1 MPAWVLLGALAGI
14 VCGVAI
20 GQRAAVLGPLGS
32 AYAMMLQIAVYPYL
46 MCALIYGLGRLTPA
60 TAGRLLRAGWHVYLF
75 LWVLTLAS
83 IWLLAQVIPT
93 TLTPIVLDAEAARG
107 ESEFLKLLIPSNVIN
122 DVARNYVPAI
132 VVFAIVYG
140 IAIQKIERKSALF
153 EILDAMQAASV
164 TLWSWVVR
172 FAPIGVFALF
182 ADAAGTIAPAR
193 LSGLLLYVGLF
204 MAGTLVLAFIVLPAV
219 LVAVAPISHRAI
231 LKELQPALVIAVVTT
246 LSVVALPY
254 IQRAAE
260 RLADAAGCPDSAER
274 DDVIKAV
281 VALSYVL
288 AQLGNYFLYLLILYA
303 AFAYQVELTGS
314 EQVLLPLWT
323 LLSGLGSPSAI
334 VDGVIFIGHWLR
346 LPQGLVDLFI
356 ETWTVTRYGQV
367 VLSVTGFAFAT
378 MLIPL
383 IYFGKAR
390 WQPRRA
396 LLSAG
401 ATALSLGAAVAAGIA
416 LRAVLLPAPDA
427 ELRSLTIDPRL
438 TAGLDVAVLR
448 HAEPSKAP
456 AASGPPTLLTIRESG
471 VLRVGYNPQAPPFSY
486 FNAQGDLVGFD
497 ISLAYQLARDL
508 GVRLEFVPF
517 DWQTLERYLRE
528 HRFDVAMSGIYETD
542 DRLQAVAVT
551 HPYFQ
556 SPIALIVRSDQASR
570 FVDRQRIKAI
580 PNLRL
585 AVRGDPVLTPMVHFL
600 FPNAVVT
607 VVPRDAVEEALAS
620 GRVDGVVSS
629 LIEARLWAAAHPG
642 FTAVAPTAARG
653 PILFTYL
660 VPPGG
665 DSFRRYLDQW
675 LDIKSS
681 DGFRSAQVDYWMNQ
695 TPRADSP
702 RRWNL
707 IDAR

>member
-1 MPAWVLLGALAGI
+1 VSTFAESAARGLRNLPMPAWVLLGALGGI
-14 VCGVAI
+14 VCGLVL

-60 TAGRLLRAGWHVYLF
+60 TAGRLFRAGWHVYLF

-83 IWLLAQVIPT
+83 IWLLARVVPT
-93 TLTPIVLDAEAARG
+93 TLEPIVLDAAAARG
-107 ESEFLKLLIPSNVIN
+107 ESEFLKLLIPSNVI
-122 DVARNYVPAI
+122 DDMARNYVPAV

-164 TLWSWVVR
+164 TLWSWAVR

-204 MAGTLVLAFIVLPAV
+204 MAGTLLLAFIVLPAV
-219 LVAVAPISHRAI
+219 LAALAPISHREI
-231 LKELQPALVIAVVTT
+231 LKELQPAVVIAVVTT

-254 IQRAAE
+254 IQRAAD

-303 AFAYQVELTGS
+303 AFAYQIQLTGP

-334 VDGVIFIGHWLR
+334 VDGVIFIGHWLH

-390 WQPRRA
+390 WQPGRA

-401 ATALSLGAAVAAGIA
+401 ATVVSLGAAVAAGIA
-416 LRAVLLPAPDA
+416 LRALLLPAPDA

-438 TAGLDVAVLR
+438 KAGLDVAVLR
-448 HAEPSKAP
+448 DAATAKAP
-456 AASGPPTLLTIRESG
+456 AASGPR
-471 VLRVGYNPQAPPFSY
+471 
-486 FNAQGDLVGFD
+486 
-497 ISLAYQLARDL
+497 
-508 GVRLEFVPF
+508 
-517 DWQTLERYLRE
+517 
-528 HRFDVAMSGIYETD
+528 HC
-542 DRLQAVAVT
+542 
-551 HPYFQ
+551 
-556 SPIALIVRSDQASR
+556 
-570 FVDRQRIKAI
+570 
-580 PNLRL
+580 
-585 AVRGDPVLTPMVHFL
+585 
-600 FPNAVVT
+600 
-607 VVPRDAVEEALAS
+607 
-620 GRVDGVVSS
+620 
-629 LIEARLWAAAHPG
+629 
-642 FTAVAPTAARG
+642 
-653 PILFTYL
+653 
-660 VPPGG
+660 
-665 DSFRRYLDQW
+665 
-675 LDIKSS
+675 
-681 DGFRSAQVDYWMNQ
+681 
-695 TPRADSP
+695 
-702 RRWNL
+702 
-707 IDAR
+707 